1 MSVNMMNDIGV
12 TSTPAAYSQS
22 NSLVTKFAFILVVLL
37 VFIILL
43 QMGMG
48 IIAWALGPNGSPKL
62 FTGMIPG
69 NEMVAFDQ
77 NPGTI
82 GSATVLRSDNQ
93 RGGIEFTWSI
103 WMYVNNDRDHDKY
116 RHVFSKGNPEQYAK
130 SYSGPTDSPEKTG
143 IMYPNNAPGLY
154 LSPHKNSLLLIMNS
168 FETIDEEIEIDNI
181 PLNKWFN
188 VVIRVK
194 NKSLDVFMNG
204 IITKSRQLATPPKQ
218 NYDKVFLHLNNGF
231 SGYSSN
237 LWYWNYAVGTN
248 TVTNIVDSGPDT
260 TLTGGATA
268 DKSSDYLS
276 SKWYFAGQGD
286 MFNPTGFTN

>member
-1 MSVNMMNDIGV
+1 MMNDIGV
-12 TSTPAAYSQS
+12 ASTPAEYSQS
-22 NSLVTKFAFILVVLL
+22 NSLVTKFAFILAVLL

-43 QMGMG
+43 QIGMG
-48 IIAWALGPNGSPKL
+48 ILAWALGPNGSPKL

-77 NPGTI
+77 DPSAKGAATI
-82 GSATVLRSDNQ
+82 LRSDNQ

-130 SYSGPTDSPEKTG
+130 KYTSFFETPEKTG

-188 VVIRVK
+188 VIIRVK
-194 NKSLDVFMNG
+194 SKSLDVFVNG
-204 IITKSRQLATPPKQ
+204 IITKSKQLATPPKQ

-237 LWYWNYAVGTN
+237 LWYWNYAIGTN
-248 TVTNIVDSGPDT
+248 TVTNIVDAGPDT

-268 DKSSDYLS
+268 DTSSDYLS

-286 MFNPTGFTN
+286 MFNPTGSTD

>member
-1 MSVNMMNDIGV
+1 MMNDIGV
-12 TSTPAAYSQS
+12 ASTPAAYSQS
-22 NSLVTKFAFILVVLL
+22 NSLVMKFAFILLVLL
-37 VFIILL
+37 VFIVVL

-48 IIAWALGPNGSPKL
+48 ILAWALGPNGSPKL

-77 NPGTI
+77 NPSSSS
-82 GSATVLRSDNQ
+82 SATILRSDNQ

-130 SYSGPTDSPEKTG
+130 SYSSPYDTPEKTG

-154 LSPHKNSLLLIMNS
+154 LAPHKNSLLLIMNS

-188 VVIRVK
+188 VIIRVK

-204 IITKSRQLATPPKQ
+204 IITKSKQLATPPKQ
-218 NYDKVFLHLNNGF
+218 NYDKVFLHLNSGF

-260 TLTGGATA
+260 TLTGGPMTDLNA
-268 DKSSDYLS
+268 DYLS

>member
-1 MSVNMMNDIGV
+1 MMNEIGV
-12 TSTPAAYSQS
+12 EGAPGGYSQS
-22 NSLVTKFAFILVVLL
+22 NSLVTKFSFILVVLL
-37 VFIILL
+37 VFIVVL

-48 IIAWALGPNGSPKL
+48 VLAWFLGPNGSPKL

-77 NPGTI
+77 NPSASSAATI
-82 GSATVLRSDNQ
+82 LRSDNQ

-130 SYSGPTDSPEKTG
+130 KYANFMDSPEKTG

-154 LSPHKNSLLLIMNS
+154 LAPHKNSLLLIMNS

-194 NKSLDVFMNG
+194 NKSLDIFMNG

-237 LWYWNYAVGTN
+237 LWYWNHAVGTS
-248 TVTNIVDSGPDT
+248 TVTNIVDAGPDT

-268 DKSSDYLS
+268 DTSSNYLS

-286 MFNPTGFTN
+286 MFNPTGFSG

>member
-1 MSVNMMNDIGV
+1 MMNDIGV
-12 TSTPAAYSQS
+12 ANTPAAYSQS
-22 NSLVTKFAFILVVLL
+22 NSLVTKFAFILLVLL
-37 VFIILL
+37 VFIVVL

-48 IIAWALGPNGSPKL
+48 ILAWALGPNGSPKL
-62 FTGMIPG
+62 FTGMISG

-77 NPGTI
+77 NPSSSHSSTI
-82 GSATVLRSDNQ
+82 LRSDNQ

-103 WMYVNNDRDHDKY
+103 WMYVNNDRDHDTY

-130 SYSGPTDSPEKTG
+130 SYSGPYDSPEKTG
-143 IMYPNNAPGLY
+143 VMYPNNAPGLY
-154 LSPHKNSLLLIMNS
+154 LAPHKNSLLLIMNS

-188 VVIRVK
+188 VIIRVK

-204 IITKSRQLATPPKQ
+204 IITKSKQLATPPKQ

-237 LWYWNYAVGTN
+237 LWYWNYAVGTS

-268 DKSSDYLS
+268 DLSADYLS

>member
-1 MSVNMMNDIGV
+1 MMNDIGV
-12 TSTPAAYSQS
+12 ASTPAAYSQS
-22 NSLVTKFAFILVVLL
+22 NSLVMKFAFILLVLL
-37 VFIILL
+37 VFIVVL

-48 IIAWALGPNGSPKL
+48 ILAWALGPNGSPKL

-77 NPGTI
+77 NPSSSS
-82 GSATVLRSDNQ
+82 SATILRSDNQ

-130 SYSGPTDSPEKTG
+130 SYSSPYDTPEKTG

-154 LSPHKNSLLLIMNS
+154 LAPHTNSLLLIMNS
-168 FETIDEEIEIDNI
+168 FETIDEEIEIENI

-188 VVIRVK
+188 VIIRVK
-194 NKSLDVFMNG
+194 NKSLDIFMNG
-204 IITKSRQLATPPKQ
+204 IITKSKQLATPPKQ
-218 NYDKVFLHLNNGF
+218 NYDKVFLHLNSGF

-260 TLTGGATA
+260 TLTGGPMTDLNA
-268 DKSSDYLS
+268 DYLS

>member
-1 MSVNMMNDIGV
+1 MNDIGV
-12 TSTPAAYSQS
+12 ASTPAAYSQS
-22 NSLVTKFAFILVVLL
+22 NSLVMKFAFILLVLL
-37 VFIILL
+37 VFIVVL

-48 IIAWALGPNGSPKL
+48 ILAWALGPNGSPKL

-77 NPGTI
+77 NPSSSS
-82 GSATVLRSDNQ
+82 SATILRSDNQ

-130 SYSGPTDSPEKTG
+130 SYSSPYDTPEKTG

-154 LSPHKNSLLLIMNS
+154 LAPHKNSLLLIMNS

-188 VVIRVK
+188 VIIRVK

-204 IITKSRQLATPPKQ
+204 IITKSKQLATPPKQ
-218 NYDKVFLHLNNGF
+218 NYDKVFLHLNSGF

-260 TLTGGATA
+260 TLTGGPMTDLNA
-268 DKSSDYLS
+268 DYLS

>member
-1 MSVNMMNDIGV
+1 MMNESGIASAPGGYV
-12 TSTPAAYSQS
+12 QS

-37 VFIILL
+37 VFIVVL

-48 IIAWALGPNGSPKL
+48 VLAWFLGPNGSPKL

-77 NPGTI
+77 DP
-82 GSATVLRSDNQ
+82 SASSAATVLRSDNQ

-130 SYSGPTDSPEKTG
+130 KYTGWEDSPEKTG

-154 LSPHKNSLLLIMNS
+154 LAPHKNSLLLIMNS

-237 LWYWNYAVGTN
+237 LWYWNNAVGTS
-248 TVTNIVDSGPDT
+248 TVTNIVDAGPDT
-260 TLTGGATA
+260 TVTGGATA
-268 DKSSDYLS
+268 DTSSDYLS

-286 MFNPTGFTN
+286 MFNPTGFSS